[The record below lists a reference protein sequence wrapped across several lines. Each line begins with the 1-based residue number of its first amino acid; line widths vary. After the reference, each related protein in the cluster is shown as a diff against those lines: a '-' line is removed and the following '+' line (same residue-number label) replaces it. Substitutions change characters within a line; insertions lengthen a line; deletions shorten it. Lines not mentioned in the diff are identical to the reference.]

1 MSDSSRPLWVQAD
14 RTLLL
19 EVDHPCAREAQEFL
33 PRFAELEKSP
43 ERFHTYRIT
52 SLSLW
57 NAADG
62 QKRLDVGID
71 LVQSKMRAGRL
82 EGRQDEVQLLGRL
95 LSTRHKPVQLAGR
108 GRLLI
113 PEGYRQF
120 LRVEPNSELLL
131 VGAAICIEIWNP
143 TDWMAHLE
151 GQMPHFNK
159 LFDQLTS

>member
-1 MSDSSRPLWVQAD
+1 MPGVQD
-14 RTLLL
+14 FILGEFPRTL
-19 EVDHPCAREAQEFL
+19 D
-33 PRFAELEKSP
+33 
-43 ERFHTYRIT
+43 ERFRLSVPVELAVPLLAKGPQCILVKEMPGC
-52 SLSLW
+52 LSLW
-57 NAADG
+57 NAAGVAG
-62 QKRLDVGID
+62 QKRLDEGIE

-82 EGRQDEVQLLGRL
+82 EGRLDEVQLLGRL

-113 PEGYRQF
+113 PEGFRQF

-151 GQMPHFNK
+151 GQIPQFNK